1 MKPETAGRTAV
12 TEAPGQQAGTGPHSG
27 PEAPAGM
34 LARLA
39 AWLAGAACRRPAR
52 TLLAAA
58 LAALLSLAV
67 VVDGFSLDSDVT
79 RLFPRDLPWRQ
90 TERAMAEA
98 FPQREDLIAI
108 VVDGVT
114 ADVADRAAG
123 RLEAA
128 LAARTDLFAAVTRP
142 DGDAF
147 FRRSAFLFM
156 PEPEV
161 RDTTDRI
168 IQAQPLL
175 GTLAADP
182 SLRGIATTF
191 GLLLQGVER
200 GETTLA
206 EIATPMAAL
215 IPPAEAALAGRL
227 RFLDWG
233 SLFTGRQAGVLELR
247 RFVLAKPRLD
257 FANLSP
263 GAAAGDLVRATARE
277 LGLTPDHGVTVRLTG
292 QVVMGDEEFATVAE
306 GAVTNTVLSL
316 VLVAALL
323 WLALHSLRLIL
334 PVLATL
340 MLGLVITAAFG
351 VLVVGPYNPLS
362 IAFAVLF
369 IGLGVDFGIQYAVR
383 YREQRFLLDREPAT
397 TRASPEIEL
406 RAALASA
413 AGVAGPGIL
422 LAAGAIAGGFLAFL
436 PTEYRGVSE
445 LGAIA
450 GFGMVAAALLSLTVL
465 PALIIWTEP
474 PGEAV
479 ELGWPALAR
488 LEDRLSAGARRH
500 ALAVG
505 AVALACAA
513 CLPALPFDFNPL
525 NLRDPKAESVAT
537 FRDLMKVPE
546 TTPNTLSV
554 LVPSLAEAAPLAA
567 RLEALPEVA
576 QVMTLAS
583 FIPEDQDA
591 KLALVQDAADLL
603 GPSLNPDPMLPP
615 PDDAAV
621 STALRQ
627 LARAL
632 DKAGTGSSTE
642 AAATRRLAA
651 ALRRL
656 GGGPTAPR
664 RLFAEAVLP
673 GLDATLAGLRDAL
686 AARPVALA
694 DLPPSLA
701 AEWVAPDGRAR
712 VEAFPRAL
720 DDGNA
725 TMRRFAEAIQTVAPQ
740 ATGPAISVQASANTI
755 RQAFILAGAI
765 ALVLTLVLLL
775 AALRD
780 LRLALLALAPLAL
793 AGLLTL
799 ATCALLGPALNLAN
813 IIALPLLFG
822 IGVAFDIYYVTAW
835 RGGER
840 RLLPSAL
847 TRAVLF
853 SALTTASAFGTLAL
867 SNHPGTASM
876 GVLLALSLVY
886 TLLAVLVAL
895 PVLLHAFGEA
905 PAKAG

>member
-1 MKPETAGRTAV
+1 MKPDAPGREAG
-12 TEAPGQQAGTGPHSG
+12 TEAPGHAG
-27 PEAPAGM
+27 PEAPAGA

-39 AWLAGAACRRPAR
+39 AWLAGTACRRPAR
-52 TLLAAA
+52 TLLAAG

-79 RLFPRDLPWRQ
+79 RLFAQDLPWRQ
-90 TERAMAEA
+90 TERDMAEA

-108 VVDGVT
+108 VVDGAT

-123 RLEAA
+123 RLAAA
-128 LAARTDLFAAVTRP
+128 LAARTDLFAAVSRP

-156 PEPEV
+156 AEPEL

-200 GETTLA
+200 RETTLA

-215 IPPAEAALAGRL
+215 IPPAEAALAGR
-227 RFLDWG
+227 RHFLDWG
-233 SLFTGRQAGVLELR
+233 SLFTGHQAGVLELR

-277 LGLTPDHGVTVRLTG
+277 LGLTPEHGVTVRLTG

-351 VLVVGPYNPLS
+351 VLVIGPYNPLS

-383 YREQRFLLDREPAT
+383 YREQRFLLDREPAA
-397 TRASPEIEL
+397 TRAPAEIEL
-406 RAALASA
+406 RAALAAA

-422 LAAGAIAGGFLAFL
+422 LAAAAIAGGFLAFL

-450 GFGMVAAALLSLTVL
+450 GFGMLAAALLSLTVL

-474 PGEAV
+474 PGEAG

-488 LEDRLSAGARRH
+488 LEDRLSARARRY
-500 ALAVG
+500 ALVVG
-505 AVALACAA
+505 AVTLACAA

-537 FRDLMKVPE
+537 FRDLMQVAE

-554 LVPSLAEAAPLAA
+554 LAPSLAEAAPLVA

-591 KLALVQDAADLL
+591 KLALILDAADLL

-621 STALRQ
+621 SAALRQ

-632 DKAGTGSSTE
+632 DQAAQGGGNS
-642 AAATRRLAA
+642 AAAATTRRLAA

-664 RLFAEAVLP
+664 RMFAEAVLP
-673 GLDATLAGLRDAL
+673 GLDTTLAGLRDAL

-694 DLPPSLA
+694 DLPPALV

-712 VEAFPRAL
+712 VEAFPKDL

-725 TMRRFAEAIQTVAPQ
+725 TMRRFAEAIQAVAPQ
-740 ATGPAISVQASANTI
+740 ATGPAISVQASAATI
-755 RQAFILAGAI
+755 RHAFILAGLI
-765 ALVLTLVLLL
+765 ALGLTLVLLL

-840 RLLPSAL
+840 QLLPNAL

-876 GVLLALSLVY
+876 GVLLAMSLLY

-895 PVLLHAFGEA
+895 PVLLHAF
-905 PAKAG
+905 AGRRP

>member
-1 MKPETAGRTAV
+1 MNQQ
-12 TEAPGQQAGTGPHSG
+12 PGVELGHPAHLAG
-27 PEAPAGM
+27 PEAPAGA

-39 AWLAGAACRRPAR
+39 AWLTGTACRRPAR

-67 VVDGFSLDSDVT
+67 VVDGFSLDSDIS
-79 RLFPRDLPWRQ
+79 RLFRQDLPWRN

-98 FPQREDLIAI
+98 FPQREDLIAV

-114 ADVADRAAG
+114 GDVADRAA
-123 RLEAA
+123 AA
-128 LAARTDLFAAVTRP
+128 LHQVLAGRADLFSSVTRP
-142 DGDAF
+142 DADAF
-147 FRRSAFLFM
+147 FRRSALLFL
-156 PEPEV
+156 PEAEV
-161 RDTTDRI
+161 RETTDRI

-191 GLLLQGVER
+191 GLLLEGVER
-200 GETTLA
+200 GDVQLA
-206 EIATPMAAL
+206 EVAGPMAAL
-215 IPPAEAALAGRL
+215 LPPAEAALAGRL

-233 SLFTGRQAGVLELR
+233 SLFTGRQPGPLELR

-263 GAAAGDLVRATARE
+263 GAAAGDLIRATARQ
-277 LGLTPDHGVTVRLTG
+277 LNLTPAQGVTIRLTG
-292 QVVMGDEEFATVAE
+292 QVVMADEEFATVAE
-306 GAVTNTVLSL
+306 GAVANTLLSL
-316 VLVAALL
+316 ALVSLLL

-340 MLGLVITAAFG
+340 LLGLVLTAAFG
-351 VLVVGPYNPLS
+351 VLAVGPYNPLS

-369 IGLGVDFGIQYAVR
+369 IGLGVDFGIQFAVR
-383 YREQRFLLDREPAT
+383 YREQRFLLDRASVLRAPPAL
-397 TRASPEIEL
+397 EL
-406 RAALASA
+406 RAALAA
-413 AGVAGPGIL
+413 AAAVAGPGIL
-422 LAAGAIAGGFLAFL
+422 LAGAAIAGGFLAFL
-436 PTEYRGVSE
+436 PTDYRGVSE

-450 GFGMVAAALLSLTVL
+450 GFGMLAAALLSLTVL
-465 PALIIWTEP
+465 PAMIACTAP
-474 PGEAV
+474 PGEAE
-479 ELGWPALAR
+479 ELGWPLLAGLEARLAARAGRYALWVAALA
-488 LEDRLSAGARRH
+488 
-500 ALAVG
+500 ALCL
-505 AVALACAA
+505 AL
-513 CLPALPFDFNPL
+513 LPALPFDFNPL

-537 FRDLMKVPE
+537 FRALMQVPE

-554 LVPSLAEAAPLAA
+554 LAPSLEAARALAP

-576 QVMTLAS
+576 MAMTLAS
-583 FIPEDQDA
+583 FIPEDQAA
-591 KLALVQDAADLL
+591 KLALVADAADLL
-603 GPSLNPDPMLPP
+603 GPTLNPDPSLPA
-615 PDDAAV
+615 PDDATVVA
-621 STALRQ
+621 ALRH

-632 DKAGTGSSTE
+632 DKAAQGGTAEVNTTAE
-642 AAATRRLAA
+642 LAA

-656 GGGPTAPR
+656 AGGEAAPR
-664 RLFAEAVLP
+664 RLFAQAVLP
-673 GLDATLAGLRDAL
+673 GLETTLAGLRDAL

-694 DLPPSLA
+694 DLPPALA
-701 AEWVAPDGRAR
+701 AEWLAPDGRAR
-712 VEAFPRAL
+712 VEAFPRNL

-725 TMRRFAEAIQTVAPQ
+725 AMRDFAQAVQAVAPQ
-740 ATGPAISVQASANTI
+740 ATGPAISVQASASTI
-755 RQAFILAGAI
+755 REAFLLAGGI
-765 ALVLTLVLLL
+765 ALVLTLALLL
-775 AALRD
+775 AALRS
-780 LRLALLALAPLAL
+780 LRLALLAMAPLAL

-867 SNHPGTASM
+867 SSHPGTASM
-876 GVLLALSLVY
+876 GVLLAMSLMY

-895 PVLLHAFGEA
+895 PVLLHAFGEPGA
-905 PAKAG
+905 RRGG

>member
-1 MKPETAGRTAV
+1 VK
-12 TEAPGQQAGTGPHSG
+12 
-27 PEAPAGM
+27 PEAPLGR

-39 AWLAGAACRRPAR
+39 TWLTGTACRRPAR
-52 TLLAAA
+52 TLAAAA
-58 LAALLSLAV
+58 LAALLSLGV

-79 RLFPRDLPWRQ
+79 RLFPQDLPWRQ

-108 VVDGVT
+108 VVDGST

-128 LAARTDLFAAVTRP
+128 LAARTDLFAAVSRP

-147 FRRSAFLFM
+147 FSRSAFLFM
-156 PEPEV
+156 PEAEV

-200 GETTLA
+200 GDTSLA

-215 IPPAEAALAGRL
+215 IPPAEAALAGR
-227 RFLDWG
+227 RHFLDWG
-233 SLFTGRQAGVLELR
+233 SLFTGHQAGVLELR

-263 GAAAGDLVRATARE
+263 GAAAGDLVRETARQ
-277 LGLTPDHGVTVRLTG
+277 LGLTAEHGVTVRLTG

-383 YREQRFLLDREPAT
+383 YREQRFLLDREPAAN
-397 TRASPEIEL
+397 RASPELER

-413 AGVAGPGIL
+413 ATVAGPGIL
-422 LAAGAIAGGFLAFL
+422 LAAAAIAGGFLAFL
-436 PTEYRGVSE
+436 PTEYRGVSD

-450 GFGMVAAALLSLTVL
+450 GFGMLAAALLSLTVL

-474 PGEAV
+474 PGEAA
-479 ELGWPALAR
+479 ELGWPLLAR
-488 LEDRLSAGARRH
+488 LEQRLSARARRN
-500 ALAVG
+500 ALWVG

-537 FRDLMKVPE
+537 FRALMQVPE

-554 LVPSLAEAAPLAA
+554 LAPSLAAAAPLAA

-583 FIPEDQDA
+583 FVPEDQAA
-591 KLALVQDAADLL
+591 KLALIEDTADLL
-603 GPSLNPDPMLPP
+603 GPSLNPDPVLPP
-615 PDDAAV
+615 PDDATV
-621 STALRQ
+621 SAALRQ

-632 DKAGTGSSTE
+632 DKAAQGGTAE
-642 AAATRRLAA
+642 AATTRRLAA

-656 GGGPTAPR
+656 GGGPTAQR

-673 GLDATLAGLRDAL
+673 GLDSTLAGLRDAL
-686 AARPVALA
+686 AARPVTLA
-694 DLPPSLA
+694 DLPPALV

-712 VEAFPRAL
+712 VEAFPKDL

-725 TMRRFAEAIQTVAPQ
+725 AMRRFAEAIQAVAPQ

-755 RQAFILAGAI
+755 RHAFILAGMI
-765 ALVLTLVLLL
+765 ALGLTLALLL
-775 AALRD
+775 VALRD
-780 LRLALLALAPLAL
+780 LRLALLAMAPLAL

-840 RLLPSAL
+840 QLLPNAL

-876 GVLLALSLVY
+876 GVLLAMSLLY

-895 PVLLHAFGEA
+895 PVLLHAFGEPRTA
-905 PAKAG
+905 RTSPPGPSA

>member
-1 MKPETAGRTAV
+1 
-12 TEAPGQQAGTGPHSG
+12 
-27 PEAPAGM
+27 
-34 LARLA
+34 
-39 AWLAGAACRRPAR
+39 
-52 TLLAAA
+52 
-58 LAALLSLAV
+58 
-67 VVDGFSLDSDVT
+67 
-79 RLFPRDLPWRQ
+79 
-90 TERAMAEA
+90 
-98 FPQREDLIAI
+98 
-108 VVDGVT
+108 
-114 ADVADRAAG
+114 
-123 RLEAA
+123 
-128 LAARTDLFAAVTRP
+128 
-142 DGDAF
+142 
-147 FRRSAFLFM
+147 
-156 PEPEV
+156 
-161 RDTTDRI
+161 
-168 IQAQPLL
+168 
-175 GTLAADP
+175 
-182 SLRGIATTF
+182 
-191 GLLLQGVER
+191 
-200 GETTLA
+200 
-206 EIATPMAAL
+206 
-215 IPPAEAALAGRL
+215 
-227 RFLDWG
+227 
-233 SLFTGRQAGVLELR
+233 
-247 RFVLAKPRLD
+247 
-257 FANLSP
+257 
-263 GAAAGDLVRATARE
+263 
-277 LGLTPDHGVTVRLTG
+277 LGLTAEHGVTVRLTG

-306 GAVTNTVLSL
+306 GAVINTLLSL

-383 YREQRFLLDREPAT
+383 YREQRFLLERDPAAN
-397 TRASPEIEL
+397 RADPELERRI
-406 RAALASA
+406 ALASA
-413 AGVAGPGIL
+413 ATVAGPGIL
-422 LAAGAIAGGFLAFL
+422 LAAAAIAGGFLAFL
-436 PTEYRGVSE
+436 PTAYRGVSE

-450 GFGMVAAALLSLTVL
+450 GFGMLAAGLLSLTVL

-474 PGEAV
+474 PGEAA
-479 ELGWPALAR
+479 ELGWPVLAR
-488 LEDRLSAGARRH
+488 LEDRLAARPRRN
-500 ALAVG
+500 ALLVG

-525 NLRDPKAESVAT
+525 NLRDPRAESVAT

-554 LVPSLAEAAPLAA
+554 LAPSLAAAAPLVA

-583 FIPEDQDA
+583 FVPAGQAA
-591 KLALVQDAADLL
+591 KLAMIEDAAALLAPGLTPDLV
-603 GPSLNPDPMLPP
+603 LPP
-615 PDDAAV
+615 PDDATV
-621 STALRQ
+621 SDALRQ

-632 DKAGTGSSTE
+632 DKAAQGGTVE
-642 AAATRRLAA
+642 ANTTRRLAA

-673 GLDATLAGLRDAL
+673 GLETTLSGLRDAL
-686 AARPVALA
+686 SAREVTLA
-694 DLPPSLA
+694 DLPASLV

-712 VEAFPRAL
+712 IEAFPRDL
-720 DDGNA
+720 DDSNA
-725 TMRRFAEAIQTVAPQ
+725 AMRRFAEAIQAVAPQ
-740 ATGPAISVQASANTI
+740 ATGPAISVQASAGTI
-755 RQAFILAGAI
+755 RQAFILAGII
-765 ALVLTLVLLL
+765 ALALTLALLL
-775 AALRD
+775 AALRN

-840 RLLPSAL
+840 RLLPNAL

-876 GVLLALSLVY
+876 GVLLAMSLLY
-886 TLLAVLVAL
+886 TLVAVLVAL

-905 PAKAG
+905 RR

>member
-1 MKPETAGRTAV
+1 VK
-12 TEAPGQQAGTGPHSG
+12 
-27 PEAPAGM
+27 PEAPLGH

-39 AWLAGAACRRPAR
+39 AWLTGTACHRPAR
-52 TLLAAA
+52 TLLAAG
-58 LAALLSLAV
+58 LAALLALGV
-67 VVDGFSLDSDVT
+67 VVNGFSLDSDVT
-79 RLFPRDLPWRQ
+79 RLFPPDLPWRQ

-108 VVDGVT
+108 VVDGTT
-114 ADVADRAAG
+114 ADVADRAAA

-128 LAARTDLFAAVTRP
+128 LAARMDLFSAVSRP

-156 PEPEV
+156 SEAEV

-182 SLRGIATTF
+182 SLRGIATTL

-200 GETTLA
+200 GDTSLA

-215 IPPAEAALAGRL
+215 VPPAEAALAGRL

-233 SLFTGRQAGVLELR
+233 SLFTGHQAGVLELR

-263 GAAAGDLVRATARE
+263 GAAAGDLVRDTAKQ

-306 GAVTNTVLSL
+306 GAVVNTVLSL

-383 YREQRFLLDREPAT
+383 YREQRFLLDRQPMSS
-397 TRASPEIEL
+397 RASPALE
-406 RAALASA
+406 RRTALASA
-413 AGVAGPGIL
+413 AAVAGPGIL
-422 LAAGAIAGGFLAFL
+422 LAAAAIACGFLAFL

-450 GFGMVAAALLSLTVL
+450 GFGMLAAGLLSLTVL

-474 PGEAV
+474 PGEGA
-479 ELGWPALAR
+479 ELGWPLLAQ
-488 LEDRLSAGARRH
+488 LEDRLAARPRRN
-500 ALAVG
+500 ALVVG

-513 CLPALPFDFNPL
+513 ALPALPFDFNPL

-554 LVPSLAEAAPLAA
+554 LAPNLAAAAPLVA

-583 FIPEDQDA
+583 FIPEDQAA
-591 KLALVQDAADLL
+591 KLALISDTADLL
-603 GPSLNPDPMLPP
+603 TPSLSPDPVLPP
-615 PDDAAV
+615 PDDATI
-621 STALRQ
+621 SDALRQ

-632 DKAGTGSSTE
+632 DKAAQGGTVE
-642 AAATRRLAA
+642 ANTTRRLAA

-673 GLDATLAGLRDAL
+673 GLETTLAGLRDAL
-686 AARPVALA
+686 AARDVTLA
-694 DLPPSLA
+694 DLPPSLV

-712 VEAFPRAL
+712 VEAFPRDL

-725 TMRRFAEAIQTVAPQ
+725 AMRRFAEAIQAVAPQ
-740 ATGPAISVQASANTI
+740 ATGPAISVQASASTI
-755 RQAFILAGAI
+755 RHAFILAGVI
-765 ALVLTLVLLL
+765 ALLLTLALLL

-780 LRLALLALAPLAL
+780 LRLALLAMAPLAL

-840 RLLPSAL
+840 RLLPNAL

-876 GVLLALSLVY
+876 GVLLAMSLLY
-886 TLLAVLVAL
+886 TLVAVLVAL
-895 PVLLHAFGEA
+895 PVLLHAFGE
-905 PAKAG
+905 PRKS

>member
-1 MKPETAGRTAV
+1 MKPEV
-12 TEAPGQQAGTGPHSG
+12 PLGQ
-27 PEAPAGM
+27 

-39 AWLAGAACRRPAR
+39 AWLTGTACHRPAR
-52 TLLAAA
+52 TLLAAGV
-58 LAALLSLAV
+58 AALLALAV
-67 VVDGFSLDSDVT
+67 VVQGFTLDSDIS
-79 RLFPRDLPWRQ
+79 RLFPPDLPWRQ

-108 VVDGVT
+108 VVDGAT

-123 RLEAA
+123 RLETA
-128 LAARTDLFAAVTRP
+128 LAARTDLFASVSRP
-142 DGDAF
+142 DGDVF

-156 PEPEV
+156 PEAEV

-191 GLLLQGVER
+191 GLLLQGVEQH
-200 GETTLA
+200 ETTLA

-233 SLFTGRQAGVLELR
+233 SLFTGHQAGVLELR

-263 GAAAGDLVRATARE
+263 GAAAGDLVRATARQ

-292 QVVMGDEEFATVAE
+292 QVVMGDEEFATVAQ

-316 VLVAALL
+316 VLVAVLL

-383 YREQRFLLDREPAT
+383 YREQRFLLDREPAR
-397 TRASPEIEL
+397 TRADPALE
-406 RAALASA
+406 RRTALAAASA
-413 AGVAGPGIL
+413 IAGPGIL
-422 LAAGAIAGGFLAFL
+422 LAAAAIAGGFLAFL
-436 PTEYRGVSE
+436 PTEYRGVSD

-450 GFGMVAAALLSLTVL
+450 GFGMLAAGLLSLTVL

-474 PGEAV
+474 PGEAA
-479 ELGWPALAR
+479 ELGWPVLAR
-488 LEDRLSAGARRH
+488 LEALLAARARRN
-500 ALAVG
+500 ALLVG
-505 AVALACAA
+505 GVALACAA
-513 CLPALPFDFNPL
+513 CLPVLPFDFNPL

-554 LVPSLAEAAPLAA
+554 LAPNLAAAAPLVA

-583 FIPEDQDA
+583 FVPEDQPA
-591 KLALVQDAADLL
+591 KLALIEDAADLL
-603 GPSLNPDPMLPP
+603 GPSLNPDPVMAP

-621 STALRQ
+621 ANALRH
-627 LARAL
+627 LARRLERA
-632 DKAGTGSSTE
+632 AQGGSAE
-642 AAATRRLAA
+642 ANTTRRLAA

-664 RLFAEAVLP
+664 RLFGEAVLP
-673 GLDATLAGLRDAL
+673 GLATTLGGLRDAL
-686 AARPVALA
+686 AARPVTLV
-694 DLPPSLA
+694 DLPPSLV

-712 VEAFPRAL
+712 VEAFPKDL

-725 TMRRFAEAIQTVAPQ
+725 AMRRFAHAIQAVAPQ
-740 ATGPAISVQASANTI
+740 ATGTAISVQASSTTI
-755 RQAFILAGAI
+755 RHAFILAGAI
-765 ALVLTLVLLL
+765 ALALTLALLL
-775 AALRD
+775 AALRN
-780 LRLALLALAPLAL
+780 LRLALLAMAPLAL

-840 RLLPSAL
+840 QLLPNAL

-876 GVLLALSLVY
+876 GVLLAMSLLY
-886 TLLAVLVAL
+886 TLLAVLLAL
-895 PVLLHAFGEA
+895 PVLLHAFGE
-905 PAKAG
+905 PRR